1 MIMKRIPIIILL
13 TLTSCCLIEGLHGND
28 YKQLK
33 VQNDKEYEIY
43 KIDSI
48 SNYYI
53 IYASKGDS
61 LFKIVSVKEISSNCT
76 RIQLGHSYKIKFF
89 PSANEENL
97 IDLGGIIINDSTIID
112 IERDSILELS
122 FAKNI
127 NGLCI
132 SEE

>member
-1 MIMKRIPIIILL
+1 MKRIPLFFLL
-13 TLTSCCLIEGLHGND
+13 TLTSCCLVERLHVYDN
-28 YKQLK
+28 KQINI
-33 VQNDKEYEIY
+33 QSDKEYEIY

-48 SNYYI
+48 GNYYL
-53 IYASKGDS
+53 IYALKGDS
-61 LFKIVSVKEISSNCT
+61 LFKIVSVKETASNCT